1 MRRNPRSG
9 ETKYMLDYPNSVCYF
24 IRPWRPVRQISDLQN
39 KRSWKA
45 GERKL
50 LLIIGEQFLALRK
63 VQTLTDIF
71 NDYLKNVSIFV
82 IVIFYICVCV
92 YSFNLWR
99 CREGRNGDN
108 EDKIGTCNTH
118 THSISPQTHRTLMEA
133 WLTTFHFFS
142 QEAQWCAEAAKSQL
156 RVCFWRSCTCTRGYV
171 YSCRPVSGLRAH
183 RLRFSQVN
191 NAIRSIASSSSLKT
205 ILTY

>member
-63 VQTLTDIF
+63 VQTLTVNIF
-71 NDYLKNVSIFV
+71 NDYLKNVTIFV
-82 IVIFYICVCV
+82 IVIFYVCV
-92 YSFNLWR
+92 FIQSLEMYGRQEWR
-99 CREGRNGDN
+99 
-108 EDKIGTCNTH
+108 
-118 THSISPQTHRTLMEA
+118 Q
-133 WLTTFHFFS
+133 
-142 QEAQWCAEAAKSQL
+142 
-156 RVCFWRSCTCTRGYV
+156 
-171 YSCRPVSGLRAH
+171 
-183 RLRFSQVN
+183 
-191 NAIRSIASSSSLKT
+191 
-205 ILTY
+205 

>member
-63 VQTLTDIF
+63 VQTLTVNLF

-92 YSFNLWR
+92 YIHSIF
-99 CREGRNGDN
+99 GDVGKAGM
-108 EDKIGTCNTH
+108 ETMRTKLELVTH
-118 THSISPQTHRTLMEA
+118 THTQSV
-133 WLTTFHFFS
+133 
-142 QEAQWCAEAAKSQL
+142 L
-156 RVCFWRSCTCTRGYV
+156 RHTG
-171 YSCRPVSGLRAH
+171 P
-183 RLRFSQVN
+183 
-191 NAIRSIASSSSLKT
+191 
-205 ILTY
+205 

>member
-50 LLIIGEQFLALRK
+50 LLIIGERFLALRK
-63 VQTLTDIF
+63 VQTLTVDIF
-71 NDYLKNVSIFV
+71 NDYLKNVTIFCHSYFLYV
-82 IVIFYICVCV
+82 CVC
-92 YSFNLWR
+92 SFNLWR
-99 CREGRNGDN
+99 CKEGRNGDN

-118 THSISPQTHRTLMEA
+118 TLNQSSDTQDPNGSVTDHVPLLFTRSTM
-133 WLTTFHFFS
+133 
-142 QEAQWCAEAAKSQL
+142 
-156 RVCFWRSCTCTRGYV
+156 VC
-171 YSCRPVSGLRAH
+171 
-183 RLRFSQVN
+183 
-191 NAIRSIASSSSLKT
+191 
-205 ILTY
+205 

>member
-50 LLIIGEQFLALRK
+50 LLIIGERFLALRK
-63 VQTLTDIF
+63 VQTLTVDIF
-71 NDYLKNVSIFV
+71 NDYLKNVTIFV
-82 IVIFYICVCV
+82 IVIFYTCVCV
-92 YSFNLWR
+92 YSIF
-99 CREGRNGDN
+99 GDVGKAGM
-108 EDKIGTCNTH
+108 ETMRTKLELVTH

-133 WLTTFHFFS
+133 
-142 QEAQWCAEAAKSQL
+142 
-156 RVCFWRSCTCTRGYV
+156 
-171 YSCRPVSGLRAH
+171 
-183 RLRFSQVN
+183 
-191 NAIRSIASSSSLKT
+191 
-205 ILTY
+205 